1 MILARGPAASD
12 PSKPLAASDP
22 SLLAPPAANNPS
34 GAPDFIHLYDIT
46 PPPFQPIVANRC
58 ICRNN
63 SAKNMLMS
71 TLAAVVFSFVFTTSA
86 NANPT
91 QETTPQKGNLEVRVK
106 GAQKGNV
113 GVRVKGDQ
121 KDNVGIRVKG
131 DQKDNVEI
139 RVKDD
144 PNQFESFIED
154 VLGIRVKIRVK

>member
-1 MILARGPAASD
+1 MTTKSF
-12 PSKPLAASDP
+12 
-22 SLLAPPAANNPS
+22 N
-34 GAPDFIHLYDIT
+34 
-46 PPPFQPIVANRC
+46 
-58 ICRNN
+58 
-63 SAKNMLMS
+63 AKKMLMS

-113 GVRVKGDQ
+113 G
-121 KDNVGIRVKG
+121 IRVKG

>member
-1 MILARGPAASD
+1 MTT
-12 PSKPLAASDP
+12 K
-22 SLLAPPAANNPS
+22 NFN
-34 GAPDFIHLYDIT
+34 
-46 PPPFQPIVANRC
+46 
-58 ICRNN
+58 
-63 SAKNMLMS
+63 AKKMLMS

-113 GVRVKGDQ
+113 GIRVKGDQ

-131 DQKDNVEI
+131 AQKDNVEI

-144 PNQFESFIED
+144 PNQFESFIEN